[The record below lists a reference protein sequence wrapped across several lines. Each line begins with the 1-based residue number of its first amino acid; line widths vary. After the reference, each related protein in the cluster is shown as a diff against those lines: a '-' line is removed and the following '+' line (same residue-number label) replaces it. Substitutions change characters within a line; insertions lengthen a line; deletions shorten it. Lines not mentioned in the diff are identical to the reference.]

1 VRQYVHKHAA
11 QLNEFFLGGDWRKF
25 VFLLIAKI
33 KIHTKDRITK
43 ITEEEEEEGTKRRA
57 SHRGGSSTCCRVLML
72 ESSSSGW

>member
-1 VRQYVHKHAA
+1 MRQYVHKHAA

-43 ITEEEEEEGTKRRA
+43 ITEEEEEGTKRRA